1 MTGNREYKSDVFSML
16 MEDRANAL
24 TLYNAMNGSDYSD
37 ESEVEI
43 CRLDGGISLSI
54 RNDAAFI
61 LDMRLSIYEHQS
73 TMCPNMPLRSFVYL
87 ANILQKMIKKRNIYG
102 RTLVKIP
109 TPKFAIFY
117 NGEEEQPEQY
127 ELKLSDAFERPVEEP
142 EVELRCKVYNINYG
156 KNKELVNKCAFLK
169 EYMIFVEYVRTY
181 HKQDEYEN
189 LEHAIERAIDR
200 CVKENVLRDFLM
212 EHRSEVIKVMT
223 LDYTFERQLALER
236 EERLAEGY
244 AEGHEKG
251 HEEGRKEGHKEGHK
265 AGLEEGREEG
275 VYYNLVQLSSK
286 KYFKGFTAEET
297 AEMLEEEPEVI
308 EKIYALIMEQDTTD
322 IGEICKKLMDK

>member
-1 MTGNREYKSDVFSML
+1 MPPATEGGSIMTGNREYKSDVFSML
-16 MEDRANAL
+16 MEDRQNAL
-24 TLYNAMNGSDYSD
+24 ELYNAMNNSNYSD
-37 ESEVEI
+37 ASQVEI
-43 CRLDGGISLSI
+43 CRLDGGISLSV

-73 TMCPNMPLRSFVYL
+73 TMCPNMPLRSFIYL
-87 ANILQKMIKKRNIYG
+87 ANILHKMIKNRNIYG

-127 ELKLSDAFERPVEEP
+127 ELKLSDAFESPVEEP

-156 KNKELVNKCAFLK
+156 KNKELMNKCTFLK
-169 EYMIFVEYVRTY
+169 KYMIFVEYVRTY
-181 HKQDEYEN
+181 HKQDDYEN

-200 CVKENVLRDFLM
+200 CIEEDVLRDFLM
-212 EHRSEVIKVMT
+212 EHRSEVVKVMT

-244 AEGHEKG
+244 VEGHAEGRAEGHS
-251 HEEGRKEGHKEGHK
+251 EGI
-265 AGLEEGREEG
+265 L
-275 VYYNLVQLSSK
+275 YNLIQLAYK
-286 KYFKGFTAEET
+286 KYLKGYTIEET
-297 AEMLEEEPEVI
+297 AELLEEDYGRI
-308 EKIYALIMEQDTTD
+308 KKIYDIIMKQKTD
-322 IGEICKKLMDK
+322 NIGEICEHFMKEE